1 MVPFGPAEGQIEGQD
16 ATVSRNQK
24 SGTAGGRPVLLSGE
38 PMMQLD
44 GESPKP
50 FVEPITTDGM
60 KTDKAPGSAKK
71 VLLFRPTLGEGGAD
85 RVTITLL
92 RHLDRQAFRPSL
104 VLVKRDG
111 TLIDEVPEDIPVIDL
126 GASRLRFSWLR
137 LASVLRRE
145 RPDVLFSTSSGGN
158 LIAALAHRLAFDP
171 GRRLVL
177 SERNTFSQ
185 VRREKRPHWLPVVTM
200 TRRFYSRADR
210 IIAVS
215 EGVAKDLVKSLALPE
230 DLVTAIHNP
239 VVDEE
244 LYELAERPIDHPWIK
259 EGIPIVL
266 AVGRLVPQKDYPL
279 LLRAFSR
286 IRKGRQARL
295 IVLGEGDSRK
305 SLERLAERLGV
316 RDDVDFPGFI
326 KNPFP
331 YMRNCTVFVLSSRF
345 EGLPG
350 ALIQAMAC
358 GAPVISTDCPSGP
371 AEIVSEGSSGFL
383 VPVGDE
389 DRLTG
394 ALERLLDDEGL
405 RRSFSEAGRRT
416 ASAFAV
422 SSMVRHYEEELLSE
436 TPRTRN

>member
-1 MVPFGPAEGQIEGQD
+1 ME
-16 ATVSRNQK
+16 
-24 SGTAGGRPVLLSGE
+24 
-38 PMMQLD
+38 MD
-44 GESPKP
+44 GEDPRPSAEPTTMEALDANKA
-50 FVEPITTDGM
+50 PIT
-60 KTDKAPGSAKK
+60 AKK

-92 RHLDRQAFRPSL
+92 RHLDRQAVRPSL

-111 TLIDEVPEDIPVIDL
+111 TLIDEVPKDIPVIDL

-145 RPDVLFSTSSGGN
+145 KPDVLFSTSSGGN
-158 LIAALAHRLAFDP
+158 LVAALAHRIAFDP
-171 GRRLVL
+171 NRRLVL

-185 VRREKRPHWLPVVTM
+185 VRREKRSPWLPVVTM

-215 EGVAKDLVKSLALPE
+215 EGVAKDLVQTLSLPE
-230 DLVTAIHNP
+230 ELVTAIHNP

-244 LYELAERPIDHPWIK
+244 LYELSEQPVDHPWVH
-259 EGIPIVL
+259 EGTPIVL

-286 IRKGRQARL
+286 IRERRRARL
-295 IVLGEGDSRK
+295 IVLGEGESRK

-316 RDDVDFPGFI
+316 RDDVDFPGFK

-371 AEIVSEGSSGFL
+371 AEIISEGSSGFL

-389 DRLTG
+389 NRLTE
-394 ALERLLDDEGL
+394 ALERLLNDESL
-405 RRSFSEAGRRT
+405 RRAFSEAGKKA

-422 SSMVRHYEEELLSE
+422 GSMVRNYEEELLYE
-436 TPRTRN
+436 TPGSG

>member
-1 MVPFGPAEGQIEGQD
+1 MAP
-16 ATVSRNQK
+16 
-24 SGTAGGRPVLLSGE
+24 
-38 PMMQLD
+38 D
-44 GESPKP
+44 GEHPRPSA
-50 FVEPITTDGM
+50 EPTVM
-60 KTDKAPGSAKK
+60 EASEADKAPVMAKK

-92 RHLDRQAFRPSL
+92 RHLDRQTVRPSL

-111 TLIDEVPEDIPVIDL
+111 TLIDEIPKDIPVIDL

-145 RPDVLFSTSSGGN
+145 KPDVLFSTSSGGN
-158 LIAALAHRLAFDP
+158 LVAALAHRIAFDP
-171 GRRLVL
+171 NRRLVL

-185 VRREKRPHWLPVVTM
+185 VRREKRAPWLPVVAM

-215 EGVAKDLVKSLALPE
+215 EGVAKDLIQTLALPE
-230 DLVTAIHNP
+230 GLVTAIHNP

-244 LYELAERPIDHPWIK
+244 LYELSEQPVDHPWVQQ
-259 EGIPIVL
+259 GTPIVL

-279 LLRAFSR
+279 LLRAFAR
-286 IRKGRQARL
+286 IRERRRVRL
-295 IVLGEGDSRK
+295 IVLGEGESRR

-316 RDDVDFPGFI
+316 RDDVDFAGFK
-326 KNPFP
+326 KNPFT

-358 GAPVISTDCPSGP
+358 GAPVISTNCPSGP
-371 AEIVSEGSSGFL
+371 AEIISEGSSGFL

-389 DRLTG
+389 NRLTE
-394 ALERLLDDEGL
+394 ALERLLDDESL
-405 RRSFSEAGRRT
+405 RRAFSEAGRKA

-422 SSMVRHYEEELLSE
+422 DSMVRHYEEELLSV
-436 TPRTRN
+436 TPGAR

>member
-1 MVPFGPAEGQIEGQD
+1 ME
-16 ATVSRNQK
+16 
-24 SGTAGGRPVLLSGE
+24 
-38 PMMQLD
+38 LD
-44 GESPKP
+44 GEHPRPSA
-50 FVEPITTDGM
+50 EPTIM
-60 KTDKAPGSAKK
+60 EALETDKTPVTAKK

-92 RHLDRQAFRPSL
+92 RHLDRQTVRPSL

-111 TLIDEVPEDIPVIDL
+111 TLIDEVPKDIPVIDL

-145 RPDVLFSTSSGGN
+145 KPDVLFSTSSGGN
-158 LIAALAHRLAFDP
+158 LVAALAHRIAFDP
-171 GRRLVL
+171 NRRLVL

-185 VRREKRPHWLPVVTM
+185 VRREKRSPWLPVVAM

-215 EGVAKDLVKSLALPE
+215 EGVAKDLIQTLALPE
-230 DLVTAIHNP
+230 ELVTAIHNP

-244 LYELAERPIDHPWIK
+244 LYELSEQPIDHPWVQQ
-259 EGIPIVL
+259 GTPIVL

-279 LLRAFSR
+279 LLRAFTR
-286 IRKGRQARL
+286 IRERRRARL
-295 IVLGEGDSRK
+295 IVLGEGESRR

-316 RDDVDFPGFI
+316 RDDVDFAGFK

-331 YMRNCTVFVLSSRF
+331 FMRNCTVFVLSSRF

-371 AEIVSEGSSGFL
+371 AEIISEGSSGFL

-389 DRLTG
+389 NRLTE
-394 ALERLLDDEGL
+394 ALERLLDDESL
-405 RRSFSEAGRRT
+405 RRAFSEAGKKA

-422 SSMVRHYEEELLSE
+422 DSMVRQYEEELLSV
-436 TPRTRN
+436 TPGGR